1 LRAVDAPS
9 EGFGRVEN
17 GRLFYERAGEGF
29 PIVLLPPTLWD
40 RRIWDPQFTAFA
52 EQHDVVRYDL
62 RGSGRS
68 DRASAPYSDVRDL
81 RMLLDG
87 LGIERCALVG
97 CSLGGQIAIDLAVE
111 EPERVEAL
119 VVESPGLSGHHWGDG
134 GVTELS
140 RAVDRAIR
148 MGDLRKAM
156 ELELAVWTPP
166 GRWAEGDA
174 IIRTVAM
181 DNLEILRVDGELI
194 EPSPSAVEHLGEISA
209 AVLVVVGHDDIGEVH
224 AIADEIAAGVPGATK
239 RVIADADHLP
249 HVRRPETFNRIVL
262 DFLSFRM

>member
-1 LRAVDAPS
+1 MDALT
-9 EGFGRVEN
+9 EGFAQVED

-29 PIVLLPPTLWD
+29 PIVLIPPTLWD
-40 RRIWDPQFTAFA
+40 LRIWDPQFDDFA
-52 EQHDVVRYDL
+52 KHHDVVRYDL
-62 RGSGRS
+62 RGVGRS
-68 DRASAPYSDVRDL
+68 DPASSRYSDVRDL

-87 LGIERCALVG
+87 LGIRRCALVG
-97 CSLGGQIAIDLAVE
+97 CSLGGQIAIDLAVD

-119 VVESPGLSGHHWGDG
+119 VVESPGLSGHRWGDN
-134 GVTELS
+134 GVTELA
-140 RAVDRAIR
+140 RAVDRAIQ
-148 MGDLRKAM
+148 MGDLRQAM
-156 ELELAVWTPP
+156 EMELAVWTPA
-166 GRWAEGDA
+166 GRRPEGDEL
-174 IIRTVAM
+174 IRTVAM
-181 DNLEILRVDGELI
+181 DNLETLRVDGELI
-194 EPSPSAVEHLGEISA
+194 EAAPSVVERLGEMSA